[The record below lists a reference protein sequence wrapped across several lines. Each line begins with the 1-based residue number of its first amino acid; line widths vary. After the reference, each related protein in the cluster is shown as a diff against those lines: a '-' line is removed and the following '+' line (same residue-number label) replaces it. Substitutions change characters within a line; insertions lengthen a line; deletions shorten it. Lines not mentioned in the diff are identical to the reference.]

1 MIREIDF
8 SDLAVGLPA
17 ILAMTV
23 MPFTY
28 SISNGIGA
36 AFVLH
41 AFLMLGSILV
51 PPLTEQAG
59 AQRCGSSYVKCE
71 LRNPGQFWAI
81 LNPRQQTKVLRK
93 RRDDLRRFCGG
104 WYWPSWTR
112 SDRLPICG

>member
-1 MIREIDF
+1 MKK
-8 SDLAVGLPA
+8 LALSVIAG
-17 ILAMTV
+17 V
-23 MPFTY
+23 
-28 SISNGIGA
+28 
-36 AFVLH
+36 

-93 RRDDLRRFCGG
+93 RRERGYR
-104 WYWPSWTR
+104 
-112 SDRLPICG
+112 